1 MIPSNISLQPDE
13 TLRGGLLRVVDL
25 PIDSVTDSPPHHLCN
40 AEQIRRGVAY
50 IRLVEQELAEWL
62 EEHGYDSVEQ
72 LKGTLSHVKSPNLRR
87 LNELS
92 MFAGSLRRSGN
103 HRLFER
109 RQNFPGRTFSL
120 FLID

>member
-72 LKGTLSHVKSPNLRR
+72 LKGTLSHVKSPNP
-87 LNELS
+87 E
-92 MFAGSLRRSGN
+92 A
-103 HRLFER
+103 FER
-109 RQNFPGRTFSL
+109 ARYVRGIATSFRQSQTV
-120 FLID
+120 